1 MEPFRL
7 SHDMYMLLPAG
18 ASDLSCPQALS
29 LWPRREKRF
38 VPSGVAFGFCLAV
51 PISWASSICF
61 HLSHTIV
68 IYPYYKGVWELSA
81 LLLPQDPN
89 FRKPPHI
96 KKNQDL
102 ISKLLLACQAWIKYN
117 KGKLLGFCLSE
128 TSIILWNTVSN
139 SRDLAT
145 VFKVHANCV
154 CWQYPTTKAE
164 QIS

>member
-1 MEPFRL
+1 MTQESFWIGAMEPFRL

-96 KKNQDL
+96 KKKSGPNLQVVVSLPGLDQVQQGQVAW
-102 ISKLLLACQAWIKYN
+102 LLFVRDIYNLVKYR
-117 KGKLLGFCLSE
+117 
-128 TSIILWNTVSN
+128 I
-139 SRDLAT
+139 
-145 VFKVHANCV
+145 
-154 CWQYPTTKAE
+154 Q
-164 QIS
+164 Q